1 MAEPE
6 IDAARVFAALGDPT
20 RRNIVE
26 RLSERPWSVSQ
37 LATPLGITVT
47 AVGQHLQV
55 LADCGLVST
64 RKVGRVRTC
73 RLETAGLAA
82 LQRWIDERRSLW
94 EVRLDQL
101 GDLLAEP
108 ENEGA
113 IPPRDG

>member
-1 MAEPE
+1 MTDRK

-20 RRNIVE
+20 RRAIVE
-26 RLSERPWSVSQ
+26 RLSARPWSVSQ
-37 LATPLGITVT
+37 LAAPLGVTVT

-82 LQRWIDERRSLW
+82 LQQWIDARRSLW
-94 EVRLDQL
+94 DVRLDRL
-101 GDLLAEP
+101 GELLAEP
-108 ENEGA
+108 E
-113 IPPRDG
+113 D

>member
-1 MAEPE
+1 VTDRK

-20 RRNIVE
+20 RRAIVE
-26 RLSERPWSVSQ
+26 RLSARPWSVSQ
-37 LATPLGITVT
+37 LAAPLGVTVT

-82 LQRWIDERRSLW
+82 LQQWIDARRSLW
-94 EVRLDQL
+94 DVRLDRL
-101 GDLLAEP
+101 GELLAEP
-108 ENEGA
+108 E
-113 IPPRDG
+113 D